1 MGLMSVGG
9 AIYAKEKNTIGGS
22 LHMYTRL
29 IYEDKEGAHSGS
41 EYGGGEKRSNYI
53 MVKPDASTIAVT
65 ALKECKVEG
74 YYVLSASDDMSPVQ
88 IPLKK
93 VRAGDVI
100 IPKQYGHTSDLFLAT
115 ITVR

>member
-9 AIYAKEKNTIGGS
+9 SIPAKEKTTIGSS

-29 IYEDKEGAHSGS
+29 IYEDKEGAHGSS
-41 EYGGGEKRSNYI
+41 EYGGGVKRSNYI
-53 MVKPDASTIAVT
+53 QAKPDASTIVVT

-74 YYVLSASDDMSPVQ
+74 YYVMSTWDDMSPVH

-93 VRAGDVI
+93 VSAGDVI
-100 IPKQYGHTSDLFLAT
+100 IPKQSGSTSDLFMAT